1 MLSLFGIFLGL
12 GLLMYLALRGYS
24 IVWVAPLTAAVVAVF
39 GGLDIISTYMG
50 PYMTG
55 LVGFVKSWF
64 PAFMLSA
71 IFGNLMEV
79 TGGAHAIA
87 IFLAKKLGAKSAIA
101 AIVIACAVLTLG
113 GVSLFVVVFAIYPL
127 ALALFKEANIS
138 RKLIPG
144 AIALGAF
151 TFTMTAIPGT
161 PQIQNLIPTTY
172 FGTTAG
178 AAPVMGWTAA
188 AVLFFGGLFYMEWKR
203 KKVEARG
210 EFYTEPDAKHAGH
223 SAHDTEKL
231 PNVWVALIPLVV
243 VITTLNVLPNYMKFT
258 AEQLAA
264 GRSTNEYIIYA
275 LLAGIALVFAL
286 NFNKR
291 HLFIKSLT
299 VGSQGAI
306 GAILNTAAAVGFGSV
321 VKAVPGFI
329 ELQNIIL
336 AVPGSPLI
344 SLSIAVNVMAGAT
357 GSASGGMGI
366 ALQALGAKYMQ
377 LATETGIAP
386 AAFHRIASLSSGG
399 LDTLPH
405 NGAVLTLLNNTG
417 MTHKDSYFDIMVVSL
432 ILPIIATIPA
442 IILAAFGIY

>member
-1 MLSLFGIFLGL
+1 MLAIVVVC
-12 GLLMYLALRGYS
+12 GLL
-24 IVWVAPLTAAVVAVF
+24 
-39 GGLDIISTYMG
+39 TY
-50 PYMTG
+50 
-55 LVGFVKSWF
+55 
-64 PAFMLSA
+64 
-71 IFGNLMEV
+71 
-79 TGGAHAIA
+79 
-87 IFLAKKLGAKSAIA
+87 
-101 AIVIACAVLTLG
+101 G

-231 PNVWVALIPLVV
+231 PNVVVALIPLVV
-243 VITTLNVLPNYMKFT
+243 VITTLNVLPNFMKFT

-275 LLAGIALVFAL
+275 LLAGIALVFAS
-286 NFNKR
+286 
-291 HLFIKSLT
+291 SLLII
-299 VGSQGAI
+299 VRVRP
-306 GAILNTAAAVGFGSV
+306 LRMAA
-321 VKAVPGFI
+321 
-329 ELQNIIL
+329 
-336 AVPGSPLI
+336 
-344 SLSIAVNVMAGAT
+344 
-357 GSASGGMGI
+357 
-366 ALQALGAKYMQ
+366 
-377 LATETGIAP
+377 
-386 AAFHRIASLSSGG
+386 
-399 LDTLPH
+399 
-405 NGAVLTLLNNTG
+405 
-417 MTHKDSYFDIMVVSL
+417 
-432 ILPIIATIPA
+432 
-442 IILAAFGIY
+442 